1 MTIKLYSSIFFV
13 FYFLFSFGQNFK
25 IDTTDVTYRK
35 ALEAYYTTKSK
46 ATLEWVNQITDSK
59 IKANCKEIIT
69 ERKTE
74 FLSEIKKG
82 KFVNHEVFS
91 PLIATIFDEI
101 KQANSQ
107 INFDEIK
114 ILIALDEEIN
124 AYNFG
129 EGIVVINLPLLLAV
143 TNEMELSYIICHEI
157 SHQKLD
163 HVLNRIKEYVNKSN
177 SKDLIEKTKEIKKI
191 KYNRNAI
198 IKNELKSFVYNSRRF
213 SRAKEHEADSLGFIL
228 YNKAY
233 PKYIIQS
240 IKSLQNLKMIDKEK
254 DSLIPQDYFKIFEN
268 SKVKFEE
275 SWLNSEDLSTY
286 NYQKNSKFWDIDSL
300 RTHPDIDVRVAYLK
314 EKFNISD
321 AQIQEFSNAKYLSL
335 TQENKYDQ
343 IFVLYHIKE
352 YGKSLYQTMILLKN
366 DKENPVLQKMMYDNL
381 LKISE
386 YKSNYKLNQCLQ
398 TESPNFTNSYNTFLG
413 FIRNLRKTNFE
424 QILKNYEY

>member
-59 IKANCKEIIT
+59 IKADCKEIIT

-240 IKSLQNLKMIDKEK
+240 IKSLQNLKTIDKEK